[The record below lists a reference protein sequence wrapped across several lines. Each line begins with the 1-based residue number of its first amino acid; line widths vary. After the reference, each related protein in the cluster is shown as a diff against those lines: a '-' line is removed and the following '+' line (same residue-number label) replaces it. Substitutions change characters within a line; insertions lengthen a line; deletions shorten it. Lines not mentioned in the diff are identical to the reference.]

1 MDDNRNTT
9 TGKTSSTGTATLEPE
24 RADRHDAN
32 RDPLTG
38 EPGSHPVG
46 TGVGA
51 ATGAATGAAIGGVV
65 GGPPGALLG
74 AALGG
79 IAGGLAGHGV
89 AEAVNPT
96 EEDTF
101 WSNAYANRNY
111 AQGRSYDEWRP
122 AYRYGWETR
131 GQHANR
137 NWNEA
142 ENDLERGWEN
152 FKGES
157 RLKWN
162 EAKNATRDAW
172 DRLDRRHEN
181 DTYWR
186 SNFSAQPHATMG
198 FGYDEFE
205 PAYRYGW
212 ESRERYAGRNFDE
225 VENDL
230 ERGWERAK
238 GKSRLAWADAKHA
251 VKSAWHRTERALPG
265 DADRDGR

>member
-1 MDDNRNTT
+1 MDDNRKTT
-9 TGKTSSTGTATLEPE
+9 TGVTSTGTSTLEAE
-24 RADRHDAN
+24 RADLHDAN

-101 WSNAYANRNY
+101 WSNAYANRPY
-111 AQGRSYDEWRP
+111 AQGRTYQDLQP

-162 EAKNATRDAW
+162 EAKAATRDAW

-186 SNFSAQPHATMG
+186 NNFSTQPHATMG

-212 ESRERYAGRNFDE
+212 ESRERYGNRRFDE

-230 ERGWERAK
+230 QHGWEQAK
-238 GKSRLAWADAKHA
+238 GKSKLAWSDVKHA
-251 VKSAWHRTERALPG
+251 VRSAWDRTERALPG